1 MATGGVVT
9 YEVTTVAPE
18 TQYNQ
23 LSQPVSGK
31 RVSFKMSTGYE
42 GSVFIPDSVFSDHA
56 AVVGLVEGEA
66 KRVASVQAISGAVS

>member
-1 MATGGVVT
+1 MATGGAVT
-9 YEVTTVAPE
+9 YEVTTVTPE

-23 LSQPVSGK
+23 LSQPVPGK
-31 RVSFKMSTGYE
+31 RVSFTMSTGYE

-66 KRVASVQAISGAVS
+66 RRVAAVQSISGSVS